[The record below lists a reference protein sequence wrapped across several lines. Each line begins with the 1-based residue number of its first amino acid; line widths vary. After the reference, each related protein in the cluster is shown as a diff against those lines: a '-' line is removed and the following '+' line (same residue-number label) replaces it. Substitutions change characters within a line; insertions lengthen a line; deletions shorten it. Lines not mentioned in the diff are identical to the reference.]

1 MKRLAIIGLG
11 LMGGA
16 LGLAVRR
23 RGMPWRVAASA
34 RRPETRALAI
44 ECGAADE
51 VFATPQEAVRDA
63 DLVIFCLPV
72 LSIPDELRR
81 CREAFKP
88 GATVTDVA
96 STKSE
101 LCAAAEEALAGA
113 GVHYVGSHPVCGSEQ
128 TGLEAARADLYENAV
143 VAVTPRATTDPASVE
158 EVRRF
163 WADAGAQVAVMA
175 PEDHDRMIAR
185 TSHLPHLVAVMLVE
199 SICAVEGERGA
210 MLCGGG
216 FRDTTRI
223 AAGSADI
230 WHDIVKTNRAAVGEV
245 LDDFEQVVQRVRRM
259 IRDGD
264 FELLRLFLEEARRKR
279 NAFGGLMRKK
289 ATRA

>member
-1 MKRLAIIGLG
+1 MKRLAIVGLG

-23 RGMPWRVAASA
+23 RGLPWRVAASA
-34 RRPETRALAI
+34 RRPETRSLAL
-44 ECGAADE
+44 ERGAADE
-51 VFATPQEAVRDA
+51 VFATPREAVRDA
-63 DLVIFCLPV
+63 DLVIYCLPV

-81 CREAFKP
+81 SRDALKP
-88 GATVTDVA
+88 GAIVTDVA
-96 STKSE
+96 STKAE
-101 LCAAAEEALAGA
+101 LCAAAEAALAGA

-143 VAVTPRATTDPASVE
+143 VAVTPRPSADPAATE
-158 EVRRF
+158 EVKQF
-163 WADAGAQVAVMA
+163 WTAVGAHAALMT

-199 SICAVEGERGA
+199 SICAAEGERGA
-210 MLCGGG
+210 LLCGGG

-245 LDDFEQVVQRVRRM
+245 LDDFERVVQQVRRM
-259 IRDGD
+259 IQDGD
-264 FELLRLFLEEARRKR
+264 FESLRAFLEEARRKR
-279 NAFGGLMRKK
+279 NAFGALMRRK
-289 ATRA
+289 ATRE